1 LRNIVVQIHK
11 QKYYIYWIFIVQN
24 VFFLCFWIWPLS
36 RFIICWQHVHC
47 SLPSNYTLMI
57 ICFICGVLVSWF
69 VLVSCLIVISNFW
82 IVMLLFVVPFVLMQ
96 GSLHASLVEV
106 VRAHKML
113 RTSPYCKRIFSK
125 TQFKKWCSNKTTT
138 TTTITICCCVC
149 VFRIY
154 AQSSLLINLGKVFM
168 LIYNMWLEWIV
179 FIKFVLVCVV
189 FYMIFYLDAWFI
201 FMSWDLSD
209 IILYLNFFFQINI
222 MLFFQVSDATN
233 W

>member
-1 LRNIVVQIHK
+1 LFQMWTLHFYMIHMLYILHFTWINIRPKHLDSKIFRFE
-11 QKYYIYWIFIVQN
+11 KYCSANSQAKILHLLNFYCSKC
-24 VFFLCFWIWPLS
+24 L
-36 RFIICWQHVHC
+36 HVHC

-138 TTTITICCCVC
+138 TTTTICCCVR
-149 VFRIY
+149 VFRIW
-154 AQSSLLINLGKVFM
+154 ASTTKQRGNGGVQPENIVVKRRLLISHNFLQCCWKPVCNLP
-168 LIYNMWLEWIV
+168 LIFLLETESESLEDYV
-179 FIKFVLVCVV
+179 
-189 FYMIFYLDAWFI
+189 
-201 FMSWDLSD
+201 
-209 IILYLNFFFQINI
+209 
-222 MLFFQVSDATN
+222 
-233 W
+233 

>member
-1 LRNIVVQIHK
+1 
-11 QKYYIYWIFIVQN
+11 
-24 VFFLCFWIWPLS
+24 
-36 RFIICWQHVHC
+36 
-47 SLPSNYTLMI
+47 
-57 ICFICGVLVSWF
+57 
-69 VLVSCLIVISNFW
+69 
-82 IVMLLFVVPFVLMQ
+82 MLLFVVPFVLMQ

-138 TTTITICCCVC
+138 TTTTICCCVC
-149 VFRIY
+149 VLRIY

-209 IILYLNFFFQINI
+209 IILYLNFFFK
-222 MLFFQVSDATN
+222 
-233 W
+233 

>member
-1 LRNIVVQIHK
+1 MWTLHFYMIHMLYILHFTWINIRPKHLDSKIFRFE
-11 QKYYIYWIFIVQN
+11 KYCSANSQAKILHLLNFYCSKC
-24 VFFLCFWIWPLS
+24 L
-36 RFIICWQHVHC
+36 HVHC

-138 TTTITICCCVC
+138 ITICCCVC

-201 FMSWDLSD
+201 FISWDLSD
-209 IILYLNFFFQINI
+209 IILYLNFFFK
-222 MLFFQVSDATN
+222 
-233 W
+233 